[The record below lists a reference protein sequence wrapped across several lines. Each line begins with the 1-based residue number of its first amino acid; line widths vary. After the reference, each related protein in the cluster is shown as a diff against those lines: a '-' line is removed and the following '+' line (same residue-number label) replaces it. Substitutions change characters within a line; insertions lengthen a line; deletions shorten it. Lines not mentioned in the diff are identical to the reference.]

1 MEENEKLSR
10 TNSNQPTKNTSEDI
24 GTSEGQTAKRAMP
37 GQRTVR
43 RRAAGDQASVGR
55 LSDIQGARRRTTG
68 SAGTTVKRR
77 RPEGNKVS
85 AERRRP
91 EGARIS
97 TERRRP
103 EEGGSSVER
112 RRPEGSEVPVRRRQR
127 RSSDGGRQARRKQ
140 NRRRRKR
147 NLVLKMILF
156 VILLIAAVAGAFLWK
171 KYSPSKEKADL
182 KEYYGIEKE
191 GQLAITINNEI
202 TEPHGMISEGKAYV
216 QYETVRDHISNRFY
230 WDSKENK
237 LLYTLPKDIVSVE
250 VGSKDY
256 MVSNDKNSEDYVI
269 LKTEGSTAYI
279 ALDFIQQYMN
289 IDYAVYENP
298 GRVMIVSEWGE
309 TPVAQVKKNTQ
320 VRYRGGVKSPVLSE
334 VKKKDEVVVLEEE
347 ENWKKVR
354 TKDGFIGYVK
364 NSALK
369 ETEKKKLARKFEE
382 PDYTNIS
389 LDYTVNLVWHN
400 VTNREANNNVLDKIA
415 ETKGLTTIAPTWY
428 HVKNTDGDLESL
440 SSADYVEKARQ
451 LKVDVW
457 ATVRDFDG
465 GINSQSETYELLSST
480 SKREKLIN
488 QLISDALQTNIAGI
502 NVDFE
507 KVSEECGEHYIQ
519 FIRELSVRCRQSA
532 LVLSVDNYV
541 PKNYNMQ
548 YNRKEQGVFADYV
561 IIMGYDEHHGGSPE
575 AGSVSSYNFVQG
587 GIVETLKELP
597 SEKVICGV
605 PFFTRL
611 WSEKPKTQE
620 QLAKDQ
626 GTEAAQYATEVKSE
640 AYGMS
645 KAKEKV
651 TEAGADITWDEEAKQ
666 NFATWTDGDTTYKI
680 WLEDVKSLEPKL
692 KLMKEY
698 GLAGSAA
705 WALGQE
711 SSDVW
716 PLIQQYVN

>member
-156 VILLIAAVAGAFLWK
+156 VILLIAAVVGAFLWK

-191 GQLAITINNEI
+191 GQLAITITNEI

-575 AGSVSSYNFVQG
+575 AGSVSSYNFVQE
-587 GIVETLKELP
+587 GIEETLKEVP
-597 SEKVICGV
+597 AEKVISGV